1 MGSCYVWKEK
11 RAQSCC
17 LTMSSV
23 PAPSLGWVCLPPP
36 PKPAPSAWSQQVHV
50 TVTPSSL
57 LPPAETASWPRS
69 CLWRALR
76 FSDWEG
82 KGLVFTG
89 HLHGAAEVPV
99 AQQPLASVFQDR
111 LGPSALLSC
120 PLPVFTPVAAAFF
133 PSPSLSLPLSL
144 SPPPLPGSVAVSS
157 GVFS

>member
-1 MGSCYVWKEK
+1 MCGRRRGHRVAVSPCP
-11 RAQSCC
+11 Q
-17 LTMSSV
+17 
-23 PAPSLGWVCLPPP
+23 CLPRSLAGDACLLLPNLHLQHGLS
-36 PKPAPSAWSQQVHV
+36 KTIV

-76 FSDWEG
+76 FLDWEG

>member
-1 MGSCYVWKEK
+1 MCGRRRGHRVAVSPCP
-11 RAQSCC
+11 Q
-17 LTMSSV
+17 
-23 PAPSLGWVCLPPP
+23 CLPRPLAGDACLLLP
-36 PKPAPSAWSQQVHV
+36 NLHLQHGLSKSIV

-76 FSDWEG
+76 FLDWEG
-82 KGLVFTG
+82 KGLVFT
-89 HLHGAAEVPV
+89 

-120 PLPVFTPVAAAFF
+120 RLPVFTPVAAAFF

>member
-1 MGSCYVWKEK
+1 MCGRRRGHRVAVSP
-11 RAQSCC
+11 CC
-17 LTMSSV
+17 L
-23 PAPSLGWVCLPPP
+23 PRPLAGYACFLLPNLHLQHGLS
-36 PKPAPSAWSQQVHV
+36 KSIV

-76 FSDWEG
+76 FLDWEG

>member
-1 MGSCYVWKEK
+1 MCGRRRGHRVAVSPCP
-11 RAQSCC
+11 Q
-17 LTMSSV
+17 
-23 PAPSLGWVCLPPP
+23 CLPRPLAGYACLLLP
-36 PKPAPSAWSQQVHV
+36 NLHLQHDLSKSIV

>member
-1 MGSCYVWKEK
+1 MCGRRRGHRVAVSPCS
-11 RAQSCC
+11 Q
-17 LTMSSV
+17 
-23 PAPSLGWVCLPPP
+23 CLPRPLAGDACLLLP
-36 PKPAPSAWSQQVHV
+36 NLHLQHGLSKSIV

-76 FSDWEG
+76 FLDWEG
-82 KGLVFTG
+82 KGLVFT
-89 HLHGAAEVPV
+89 

-120 PLPVFTPVAAAFF
+120 RLPVFTPVAAAFF

>member
-1 MGSCYVWKEK
+1 MCGRRRGHRVAVSP
-11 RAQSCC
+11 CC
-17 LTMSSV
+17 L
-23 PAPSLGWVCLPPP
+23 PRPLAGYACFLLPNLHLQHGLS
-36 PKPAPSAWSQQVHV
+36 KSIV

-76 FSDWEG
+76 FLDWEG
-82 KGLVFTG
+82 KGLVFT
-89 HLHGAAEVPV
+89 

-120 PLPVFTPVAAAFF
+120 RLPVFTPVAAAFF